1 MLVHWSNT
9 SEQTNIWIQSKSSPS
24 SSAPPS
30 PLPFSST
37 VPKAASYRL
46 DLIVCGVGCVH
57 CVLACVEK
65 HMFVNMYGRYTSVLP
80 ANMSLRAALYMCLA
94 AQHRMFF
101 LIGKNCATWNWLIPD
116 CWLISELIDLHS
128 SLSPWPPP
136 CSLVFPFLKHLL
148 HVCLAVYKKIKM
160 PLCLDFFLSFG
171 FCFPLSHLLTYAHWS
186 PAPHPAPLTPTWP
199 TVTNKTSLLEALQM
213 PAVSWKPR
221 QPFPL
226 LTYKETSSQAPHR
239 GQHSLL
245 T

>member
-136 CSLVFPFLKHLL
+136 CSLVFAFLKHLL

-160 PLCLDFFLSFG
+160 PLCLDFF
-171 FCFPLSHLLTYAHWS
+171 CLLVFAS
-186 PAPHPAPLTPTWP
+186 PS
-199 TVTNKTSLLEALQM
+199 VTSLHTLIEAPPHIL
-213 PAVSWKPR
+213 PHWPR
-221 QPFPL
+221 PGRL
-226 LTYKETSSQAPHR
+226 
-239 GQHSLL
+239 
-245 T
+245 